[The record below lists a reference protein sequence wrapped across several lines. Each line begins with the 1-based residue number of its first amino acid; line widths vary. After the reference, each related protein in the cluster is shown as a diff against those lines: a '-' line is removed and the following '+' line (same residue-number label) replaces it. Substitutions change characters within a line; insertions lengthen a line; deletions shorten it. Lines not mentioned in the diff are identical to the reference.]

1 MRPIMLV
8 LVAATAALTTTA
20 ADARGWAAHHPRR
33 AEVNR
38 RLENQND
45 RIAAG
50 VRDGQLT
57 PAEAHSLRA
66 GDRRIRAEER
76 LMAAN
81 DGGHITKADQ
91 RALNQQENANSRA
104 IYADRHN

>member
-1 MRPIMLV
+1 MRTLILAV
-8 LVAATAALTTTA
+8 TAVTALTATA
-20 ADARGWAAHHPRR
+20 ADAAGWRASHPRR
-33 AEVNR
+33 AEVNG
-38 RLENQND
+38 RLENQGD

-50 VRDGQLT
+50 RRDGQLT
-57 PAEAHSLRA
+57 AAEAHSLRA
-66 GDRRIRAEER
+66 DDRRIRSEER
-76 LMAAN
+76 LMARN

>member
-1 MRPIMLV
+1 MHKFILAA
-8 LVAATAALTTTA
+8 VAAATVIGGTA
-20 ADARGWAAHHPRR
+20 ADARGWRAAHPRR
-33 AEVNR
+33 AEVNA
-38 RLENQND
+38 RLENQGD

-50 VRDGQLT
+50 RRDGQLT
-57 PAEAHSLRA
+57 AAEAHSLRSD
-66 GDRRIRAEER
+66 DRAIRSEER
-76 LMAAN
+76 TMARN

>member
-1 MRPIMLV
+1 MRTPIMMVTAAALA
-8 LVAATAALTTTA
+8 LTATAASAGTWGA
-20 ADARGWAAHHPRR
+20 SHPRR
-33 AEVNR
+33 HEVNS

-45 RIAAG
+45 RINAG

-57 PAEAHSLRA
+57 HAEAHSLRSD
-66 GDRRIRAEER
+66 DRALRTEER
-76 LMAAN
+76 TMARN

>member
-1 MRPIMLV
+1 MRTLTLML
-8 LVAATAALTTTA
+8 ATAAIALSASA
-20 ADARGWAAHHPRR
+20 ADAGPWAKSHPRR

-45 RIAAG
+45 RITAG
-50 VRDGQLT
+50 RRDGQLT
-57 PAEAHSLRA
+57 AAQARGLRA
-66 GDRRIRAEER
+66 NDRAFRGEER
-76 LMAAN
+76 ADARL

-91 RALNQQENANSRA
+91 RALNSQENANSRA

>member
-1 MRPIMLV
+1 MRTLILT
-8 LVAATAALTTTA
+8 VAAAAAALTATA
-20 ADARGWAAHHPRR
+20 ADAGRWQAHHPRR
-33 AEVNR
+33 VEVNR

-50 VRDGQLT
+50 RRDGQLT
-57 PAEAHSLRA
+57 AGQAHALRSD
-66 GDRRIRAEER
+66 DRAIRGEER
-76 LMAAN
+76 TMAAN

>member
-1 MRPIMLV
+1 MRNLMIL
-8 LVAATAALTTTA
+8 AAAAAVALTATA
-20 ADARGWAAHHPRR
+20 ADAKGWRASHPRR
-33 AEVNR
+33 AEVNG
-38 RLENQND
+38 RLENQHD

-57 PAEAHSLRA
+57 RPEARSLRHD
-66 GDRRIRAEER
+66 DRAIRGEER
-76 LMAAN
+76 TMAAN
-81 DGGHITKADQ
+81 DGGHITRADQ

>member
-1 MRPIMLV
+1 MRILS
-8 LVAATAALTTTA
+8 LSIATAAIALTATA
-20 ADARGWAAHHPRR
+20 ANAGPWAAHHPRR
-33 AEVNR
+33 VEVNR

-45 RIAAG
+45 RINAG

-57 PAEAHSLRA
+57 RGQAHALRSD
-66 GDRRIRAEER
+66 DRAIRAEER
-76 LMAAN
+76 TMARN
-81 DGGHITKADQ
+81 DGGHITRADD